1 MMKSYCVAMATFAR
15 CLKQSAVLAE
25 SAIPDLCPLPYCV
38 QIARAWFFKEWPHFH
53 DHLAEYTDGAKVY
66 PCRACIFAAFTVS
79 GRTAARRS
87 RSMLETSAASQ
98 LRSCLPHRTADEE
111 RDLYL
116 TSMLKLRRAFLPDG
130 FSASGLVCKA
140 VGEEA
145 PASLGAAED
154 AAQAGN
160 GASSTMPLADD
171 TTDRSRASNSLDG
184 LDSRAQLVEQL
195 KTRTATLLSDTVW
208 CDL

>member
-1 MMKSYCVAMATFAR
+1 
-15 CLKQSAVLAE
+15 
-25 SAIPDLCPLPYCV
+25 
-38 QIARAWFFKEWPHFH
+38 
-53 DHLAEYTDGAKVY
+53 
-66 PCRACIFAAFTVS
+66 
-79 GRTAARRS
+79 
-87 RSMLETSAASQ
+87 MLETSAASQ
-98 LRSCLPHRTADEE
+98 LRSCLPHRAADEE

-140 VGEEA
+140 VGEED

-160 GASSTMPLADD
+160 EAWSTRALAGDA
-171 TTDRSRASNSLDG
+171 TDRSRASDSLDG